1 MEYSIAAA
9 DLAELMASGKPLT
22 LLDVRRREDYEASP
36 EMMKGAQ
43 WKDPAKVDQWQA
55 TIPKEQEAIIYCAR
69 GGSVSQRVRQQLA
82 DAGIQARYV
91 AGGLEALTK
100 QNQP

>member
-1 MEYSIAAA
+1 MENSIAAA

-36 EMMKGAQ
+36 EMMEGAQ
-43 WKDPAKVDQWQA
+43 WKDPAKIDQWQA

-69 GGSVSQRVRQQLA
+69 GGPVSQGVGNNWRM
-82 DAGIQARYV
+82 QAFRRDTLQEV
-91 AGGLEALTK
+91 WRR
-100 QNQP
+100 